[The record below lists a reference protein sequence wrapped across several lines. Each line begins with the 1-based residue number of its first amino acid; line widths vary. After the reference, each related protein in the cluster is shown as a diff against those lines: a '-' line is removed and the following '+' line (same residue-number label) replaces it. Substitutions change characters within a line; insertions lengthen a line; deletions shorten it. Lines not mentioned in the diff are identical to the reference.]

1 MSGTGMVTD
10 TVTVFN
16 RELRPVLRNPFSV
29 IFTMVQPLFFLA
41 LFAPLLPAVEGGSAL
56 QWFVPGIVVM
66 SCLFGTSSTGANLLF
81 EIQTGSHERM
91 LVSPLRRP
99 ALIVG
104 RALKE
109 IVPVLAQTVVVV
121 AVTVPFGFR
130 PHLLGALLGLLVLA
144 VFCVGLGALSYT
156 LALASKDSEW
166 MFWGGPADPALP
178 ADAARR
184 DAAARQR
191 RPRLVA
197 GALAA
202 QPADVR
208 RGGRAR
214 PVQRR
219 DRLGGDGWR
228 PGRGGGR
235 GRAGPA
241 RRHPGHAPRLTSP
254 GLPRSHLASPHPC
267 PPPEAPHPGTAAGAR
282 RRGDTGRGR
291 PDVAGGAAPPV
302 SRARRHLGVAGRA
315 RRRFTAVRSRSRPF
329 TASATVHSS
338 SPQSTAVPPF
348 ATVPEKAHVQ
358 R

>member
-166 MFWGGPADPALP
+166 MFWGVQQTLLFPLMLLAGMLLPVSDGPDWLRALSRLNP
-178 ADAARR
+178 LTYVVEAERALFNGEIVSAATGGG
-184 DAAARQR
+184 
-191 RPRLVA
+191 LVA
-197 GALAA
+197 AVAVAALGLLVGTRAM
-202 QPADVR
+202 R
-208 RGGRAR
+208 RA
-214 PVQRR
+214 
-219 DRLGGDGWR
+219 
-228 PGRGGGR
+228 
-235 GRAGPA
+235 
-241 RRHPGHAPRLTSP
+241 
-254 GLPRSHLASPHPC
+254 
-267 PPPEAPHPGTAAGAR
+267 
-282 RRGDTGRGR
+282 
-291 PDVAGGAAPPV
+291 
-302 SRARRHLGVAGRA
+302 
-315 RRRFTAVRSRSRPF
+315 
-329 TASATVHSS
+329 
-338 SPQSTAVPPF
+338 
-348 ATVPEKAHVQ
+348 
-358 R
+358 